1 MFQINFCHS
10 GSLYHLSVASHLVNR
25 KGSFLR
31 KISKNNT
38 VEMFSFPKSSF
49 RRKNLEKKNSISY
62 IQKMNISDFSEEN
75 NNKGQDIS
83 KDGGVI
89 KTVIK
94 EGAGVTI
101 KDGYEIKLNYQGKLN
116 DGRIFDSSFTRKKP
130 FSFTLGEGKVISGW
144 EIGIKSMKV
153 GEKAK
158 FYISSK
164 YGYKK
169 KGIPPIIP
177 PNADLFFE
185 IEIINAIKPD
195 EKEPVIELNK
205 SIEDFTGSFKSYN
218 IKKNSGAEITS
229 NKFFF
234 ISPFSSQ
241 SGEKAP
247 WWLNPNIT
255 FFLIFLLILFLF
267 VIVYSLGGINQSF
280 ENPNSILN
288 SGGLST

>member
-1 MFQINFCHS
+1 MLQLHFCTI
-10 GSLYHLSVASHLVNR
+10 GSFYHLPLTSHLAN
-25 KGSFLR
+25 KNGSFLR
-31 KISKNNT
+31 KILKNDGYRVFSQSKTSN
-38 VEMFSFPKSSF
+38 
-49 RRKNLEKKNSISY
+49 RRKILDKKNPISY
-62 IQKMNISDFSEEN
+62 FQKMNLSDFSEEN
-75 NNKGQDIS
+75 NNTSQDIS

-89 KTVIK
+89 KTIVN
-94 EGAGVTI
+94 EGTGLTI
-101 KDGYEIKLNYQGKLN
+101 NDGYEIKLNYQGKLN
-116 DGRIFDSSFTRKKP
+116 DGRIFDSSLTRKKP

-185 IEIINAIKPD
+185 IEIINAVRPDKNELIK
-195 EKEPVIELNK
+195 ERSK

-218 IKKNSGAEITS
+218 IKKNSSEEIAS

-267 VIVYSLGGINQSF
+267 VVVYSLGGINQSF

-288 SGGLST
+288 SDG